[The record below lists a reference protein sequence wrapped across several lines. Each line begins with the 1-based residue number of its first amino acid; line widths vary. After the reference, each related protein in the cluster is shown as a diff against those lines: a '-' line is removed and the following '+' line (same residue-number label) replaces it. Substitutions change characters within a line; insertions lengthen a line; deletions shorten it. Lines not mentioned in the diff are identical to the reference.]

1 MQVQQLNNSK
11 SVNLSV
17 PLKIKGK
24 KDYPLNLNWYRNAH
38 YFALNDSKIAF
49 KELVEPFLRQIR
61 PFTKVTIKYTVYA
74 PNKRK
79 FDISNV
85 CSIVDKYFSDALVEL
100 GKLEDDS
107 YEFLS
112 MVQYQFGGIDKEN
125 PRVDILIEES
135 P

>member
-17 PLKIKGK
+17 PLKIRGK

-38 YFALNDSKIAF
+38 YFVLNDSKIAF
-49 KELVEPFLRQIR
+49 KEFVEPFLRQIQ

-85 CSIVDKYFSDALVEL
+85 CSIVDKYFSDALIEL
-100 GKLEDDS
+100 GKLEDDN
-107 YEFLS
+107 YEFLP